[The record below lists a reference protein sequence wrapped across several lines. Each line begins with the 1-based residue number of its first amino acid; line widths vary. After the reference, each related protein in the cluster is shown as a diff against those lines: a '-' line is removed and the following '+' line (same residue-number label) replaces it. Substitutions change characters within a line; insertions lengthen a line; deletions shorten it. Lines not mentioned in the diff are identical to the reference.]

1 MRISIGTNTGYNE
14 CMALKHDSTKL
25 CEYLI
30 QATDG
35 KFTFAGTFANLF
47 AAELP
52 LIRPIGVMVEFG
64 GDPGDP
70 FRVSLEGPE
79 VNLLIGEGSI
89 EVPPLRHP
97 LEQWSNSIG
106 GTAVIRFAQE
116 GLYRVILRSGDVVVH
131 EYPFAV
137 LQVPQNPA

>member
-1 MRISIGTNTGYNE
+1 
-14 CMALKHDSTKL
+14 MALKHNSTKL

-35 KFTFAGTFANLF
+35 KFTLAGTFANLF
-47 AAELP
+47 AVELP
-52 LIRPIGVMVEFG
+52 LVRPIGVLVEFT
-64 GDPGDP
+64 GDSGDP

-79 VNLLIGEGSI
+79 INLLIGEGTV
-89 EVPPLRHP
+89 EAPALRHP

-106 GTAVIRFAQE
+106 GTAGIRFTQE

-137 LQVPQNPA
+137 LQLPQNAPEVA